1 MNIILWM
8 ISPLIFIIGITGVAG
23 LYAWVFNEV
32 NWNDSWI
39 DKMAIINAI
48 IISII
53 LVIFFLFIGTYFI
66 HEILNGLIKN
76 I

>member
-8 ISPLIFIIGITGVAG
+8 ISPLIFIIGITGIAG
-23 LYAWVFNEV
+23 LYAWVFNKI

-53 LVIFFLFIGTYFI
+53 MVIFFLFIGTYFI
-66 HEILNGLIKN
+66 HEILNELTKN